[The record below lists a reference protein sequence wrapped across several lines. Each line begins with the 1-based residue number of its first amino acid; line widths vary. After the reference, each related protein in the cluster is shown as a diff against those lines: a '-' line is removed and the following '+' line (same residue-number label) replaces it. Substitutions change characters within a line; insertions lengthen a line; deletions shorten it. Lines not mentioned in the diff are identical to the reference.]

1 MAYYT
6 RILSKSEI
14 DIDLSAIQ
22 EALSGDGLIANF
34 ELDLEE
40 SNEDWTV
47 LGVSNSKG
55 EDIIQIEKNFAI
67 EGELGFDELEE
78 FREEIYYC
86 KPNSAVKWLN
96 KYFDEVEIIYAF
108 QMLDGCYSDSNFPI
122 VNKIKEV
129 IWNVAGGIFQADN
142 EGFSNEDGYH
152 ILWQFAD
159 DVSGEWSMAVQ
170 NFFGKW
176 KNFIMDLEDQ
186 NQRSQ
191 FWAGKVPTGARKV

>member
-14 DIDLSAIQ
+14 DIDLSTIQ
-22 EALSGDGLIANF
+22 KALSGDGLIANF
-34 ELDLEE
+34 ELNPEE
-40 SNEDWTV
+40 SNEGWTF

-55 EDIIQIEKNFAI
+55 KGIIQIEKNFVI

-78 FREEIYYC
+78 FREDIHDC
-86 KPNSAVKWLN
+86 KPKSAVKWLK
-96 KYFDEVEIIYAF
+96 KYFEEVKIIYAF
-108 QMLDGCYSDSNFPI
+108 KMLDGCYSDSNFPV

-159 DVSGEWSMAVQ
+159 DVSGEWNMAVQ
-170 NFFGKW
+170 NFFGQW

-191 FWAGKVPTGARKV
+191 FWAGRVPTGARKA